1 MYRQTDKTIKDEWLI
16 TKIINIHASC
26 FSVIYNYAK
35 LFLIHWLKFLVVVTF
50 TSIIFF
56 YIWNRVFVLR
66 VIEMSAFYFY
76 WPFYTSLIKIK
87 VIIMQQGNEHLI
99 AFVKNFNILKK
110 ITAVMFLKLGNE
122 LPSVYNKDSYV
133 FLKVRHKKI
142 FLLIWWKYPVNL
154 IF

>member
-50 TSIIFF
+50 TSINFF
-56 YIWNRVFVLR
+56 YIGNRVFVLR

-76 WPFYTSLIKIK
+76 WPFCTALIKIK

-99 AFVKNFNILKK
+99 AFVKNFTILKK
-110 ITAVMFLKLGNE
+110 SPLLCFWNLAMNYHLCIIKIRMF
-122 LPSVYNKDSYV
+122 
-133 FLKVRHKKI
+133 FFKVRHKKI

>member
-50 TSIIFF
+50 TSIILF

-99 AFVKNFNILKK
+99 AFVTNFTILKK
-110 ITAVMFLKLGNE
+110 SPLLCFWNLAMNYHLCIIKIRMF
-122 LPSVYNKDSYV
+122 
-133 FLKVRHKKI
+133 FFKVRHKKI